1 MLTSV
6 WLCDLHINIELV
18 KIRWLQELFCCQVK
32 ENASG
37 NMGNF
42 SVRFFCLVWFCLFV
56 LSLKIF
62 K

>member
-6 WLCDLHINIELV
+6 WLYNLHINIELV

-42 SVRFFCLVWFCLFV
+42 SVRFFCLVLFGFV
-56 LSLKIF
+56 VVVFFYL
-62 K
+62 

>member
-6 WLCDLHINIELV
+6 WLCNLHINIELV

-42 SVRFFCLVWFCLFV
+42 SVRFFCLVLFCLFF
-56 LSLKIF
+56 LSLKIL

>member
-6 WLCDLHINIELV
+6 WLCNLHINIELV
-18 KIRWLQELFCCQVK
+18 KIRWLQEPFCCQVK

-42 SVRFFCLVWFCLFV
+42 SVRFFCLVLFCLVF
-56 LSLKIF
+56 LSLMIF

>member
-42 SVRFFCLVWFCLFV
+42 SVRFFCLVLFCLFV

>member
-42 SVRFFCLVWFCLFV
+42 SVRFFLFGLVLFV
-56 LSLKIF
+56 CFIF
-62 K
+62 KDI